1 MRTPQYI
8 VVAALLAA
16 CSPDQPLA
24 TESVVSTTSPPAF
37 ASANGTLTASE
48 PLSFTLA
55 PADCSQLTTT
65 VTGTGI
71 SHTVLHESPDA
82 NGKIHFSFSNTVNG
96 TATGADGSFY
106 RFSYQLNQ
114 RATVPA
120 VPPIRIFTTD
130 KFVLVGQG
138 KTQNIAVRFHEEF
151 VVNADGTFTD
161 TFRVRGDLGCD
172 AI

>member
-8 VVAALLAA
+8 VLAALLAA

-24 TESVVSTTSPPAF
+24 TEAAVSNASPPAF
-37 ASANGTLTASE
+37 ASANATVTASE
-48 PLSFTLA
+48 PLSFTLT

-71 SHTVLHESPDA
+71 SHIVLHQSPDA
-82 NGKIHFSFSNTVNG
+82 NGNIHISFSNTVNG

-114 RATVPA
+114 RATIPP
-120 VPPIRIFTTD
+120 VPPIRVFTGD
-130 KFVLVGQG
+130 KFVLIGQG

-151 VVNADGTFTD
+151 VLNPDGSITD
-161 TFRVRGDLGCD
+161 TFRVRGDLACD

>member
-1 MRTPQYI
+1 
-8 VVAALLAA
+8 V
-16 CSPDQPLA
+16 
-24 TESVVSTTSPPAF
+24 
-37 ASANGTLTASE
+37 TASE
-48 PLSFTLA
+48 PLSFTLT

-71 SHTVLHESPDA
+71 SHIVVHQSPDA
-82 NGKIHFSFSNTVNG
+82 NGNIHFSFSNTVNG

-114 RATVPA
+114 RATVPP
-120 VPPIRIFTTD
+120 VPPIRVFTGD
-130 KFVLVGQG
+130 KFVLLGQG

-151 VVNADGTFTD
+151 VVNPDGSITD